1 VVTDPAVR
9 LPTASDQ
16 LRRLRQR
23 VREWAEALLDPGDP
37 LWDVGDAD
45 PRVEVL
51 GPDPDQVVARL
62 REGGGWRLPEP
73 SRPGELLTE
82 PSDPDRLREAL
93 RTLDRRAR
101 RAGCAQPVLHLAA
114 GLLRWTGPEG
124 RARSLLTPLLLVP
137 VGLEAEGH
145 RLVGAGS
152 PLVNPLLTTWL
163 AGIFGIELPEAG
175 WVPSA
180 FWEEVAS
187 RLSRET
193 RWRLEPWL
201 GLLAAPVGP
210 AAIYRDLVE
219 NEDRVIA
226 SRLVQA
232 LVLGADSGLDFRFT
246 PLDDARLEAEGVA
259 ERTACVLDADADQ
272 LRCVRAAG
280 EGRSFVID
288 GPPGTG
294 KSQTLA
300 NIAAELLASGRTVLV
315 VSERAAALESVRQR
329 LAGVGLGQHLLWLA
343 ETGAEL
349 AAELRAQLH
358 APPDKATTTDLG
370 LTDLGRDLTD
380 YADAVCEPR
389 SPLGMSL
396 HQVLARLLELESAPA
411 LPWPEREGELDAGT
425 LDRILDHA
433 RALGRAWG
441 AIEHHDLSRWG
452 LGSDDQGMAM
462 VEALRQELKAA
473 EEALAELWETVREEA
488 RTTGLDW
495 SQGLAE
501 AEHLHQVLLQLPGH
515 PPIPLAWLV
524 ERPWERLREE
534 ARAGRALLQAVERA
548 AASLEARGLAAWR
561 RLLGR
566 DRLALQQAESALVAL
581 PVPWPLHPQV
591 TVHDLAPVAAFLAT
605 ASAELAAL
613 QPDLER
619 AVVAFGLDPEQVTLE
634 RFEEVAELARLMAS
648 PARPEA
654 HWLDPARIEQLEQ
667 AVQELETL
675 LQDYEGWHQQLTDVF
690 ADEVLGL
697 DLPAMWSRIQAARGL
712 ARLSGAYHEDLRM
725 LAACSRQGK
734 ATRDVIE
741 RLPDAIAW
749 QRAGRALDDFGYR
762 WGELLGAHYFWRER
776 TDVAAL
782 REAIGVARRAVA
794 VARERSGAPELRA
807 LLALDGTPDPALAAW
822 VEELA
827 ERAADWRRRAAEAL
841 GMWAQDLA
849 RVSVQDLAESCAW
862 AQQPIS
868 TVHAVLDRAGQV
880 AGRTLTLEETREALA
895 GRVRVEEA
903 EAAFL
908 EGAGNRSRLFGPLYR
923 DELTDWDGLEAA
935 IDWAQHLSEQ
945 TGPLTEAVAG
955 QLLQAP
961 GGDRLGPM
969 LERWRRARLAL
980 AARLPASRRGA
991 VEVELEGAFA
1001 AAADQLGQ
1009 LRQALPDAREWTDFA
1024 RHRRALEAEGLGP
1037 AIELCVQRRL
1047 PRDHIAPALERA
1059 VLERWADDVVAHD
1072 PRLARFRAAE
1082 REEAVR
1088 SFQARDRELL
1098 ARAPTRVRAG
1108 IARRWPGPN
1117 VTLEDGR
1124 SATELLTRFGKLVQR
1139 LRPCVL
1145 ATPGTVARLLPPD
1158 LRFDAV
1164 LFDEASRI
1172 RPGEAASCL
1181 YRADQVVIAGDP
1193 RQAPPADSSSSI
1205 LDVCQASGTFTTLSL
1220 ERHYRS
1226 RHVALIAYPA
1236 RAFYGDR
1243 LTTFPGPLR
1252 QDRELGVHVY
1262 RVPGSFRT
1270 EQDDNPEEARAVARR
1285 LVELARTRPLAS
1297 LGVVA
1302 STEAQAAAIE
1312 AEARRLF
1319 RELAGAPAEPL
1330 WITTPGEAQGE
1341 ERDLILLSL
1350 TYAPDPEGRM
1360 PPGWLVRPGGE
1371 RLLTVALTRAR
1382 RRLEVFGTI
1391 TVADLPDDAT
1401 PGGGLWHLRQYLLSA
1416 ERPEEPEGELDP
1428 FQRAVARKVEA
1439 WGYRALPAGNAG
1451 LGIAR
1456 PGDRRFLLGVLSD
1469 GPAYQGLRVARDR
1482 DRLRQEVL
1490 EGRGWRL
1497 HRLWQPAWWYER
1509 EQEEQRLRRA
1519 LEEAAAAPRPDP
1531 WSDAVPSPLLEAA
1544 RGAPA
1549 PLPPPVAAK
1558 GPPPWAV
1565 LYRRSRP
1572 SAPQGGWDMGSPEA
1586 GPELRRMVAEVV
1598 ELEGPV
1604 HQEVVLERVR
1614 EAWPA
1619 GRLTEGRRY
1628 NFAVQLR
1635 RLQREGAIEHDEG
1648 FLRLPGQRPEAVRV
1662 PDPGDPATRRAPGQV
1677 PADELDLA
1685 LKQLAAESPGADE
1698 ETLVEAAARLF
1709 GWEGDGARAVLGLAL
1724 ARVDAAAARHP
1735 RPTRAEA
1742 VEVLDPIPSDIHRCL
1757 TPQGH
1762 DAFLRARAML
1772 QERLTAS
1779 GPLDAAIIQERLA
1792 AIDRVLAEARV
1803 LPPPASTE
1811 RVALGTLVALAR
1823 PGEPEEVYQVVG
1835 PLEAEAGAG
1844 KLNVL
1849 TPLGVAVWQ
1858 RRAGESV
1865 MVQGAEPYEII
1876 IAAIDR
1882 P

>member
-1 VVTDPAVR
+1 MTDPTVR
-9 LPTASDQ
+9 LPAASDQ
-16 LRRLRQR
+16 LRRLRHR

-37 LWDVGDAD
+37 LWDLGSAH
-45 PRVEVL
+45 PRVEIR
-51 GPDPDQVVARL
+51 GPDPDQVLARL
-62 REGGGWRLPEP
+62 REGGGWRLAEP
-73 SRPGELLTE
+73 SRPGELVTE
-82 PSDPDRLREAL
+82 PSDPGQLREVL
-93 RTLDRRAR
+93 STLDRRAR
-101 RAGCAQPVLHLAA
+101 RAGYAQQVLHLAA

-145 RLVGAGS
+145 RLVRAGS

-175 WVPSA
+175 WEPGA

-201 GLLAAPVGP
+201 GLLAAPLGP

-232 LVLGADSGLDFRFT
+232 LVLGADSGLDLRFT
-246 PLDDARLEAEGVA
+246 PLDDDQLEAQGVA
-259 ERTACVLDADADQ
+259 ERTACVLDTDADQ
-272 LRCVRAAG
+272 LRCVWAAA

-300 NIAAELLASGRTVLV
+300 NVAAQLLASGRTVLV
-315 VSERAAALESVRQR
+315 VSERTAALESVRQR
-329 LAGVGLGQHLLWLA
+329 LAGAGLGQHLLQLG
-343 ETGAEL
+343 ETRSDL
-349 AAELRAQLH
+349 AAEPS
-358 APPDKATTTDLG
+358 APPRPASATELG
-370 LTDLGRDLTD
+370 LADLRRELTD
-380 YADAVCEPR
+380 YADAMCEPR
-389 SPLGMSL
+389 APLGMSL

-411 LPWPEREGELDAGT
+411 LPWPEREGELDADT

-452 LGSDDQGMAM
+452 LGPDGQGMAM
-462 VEALRQELKAA
+462 VEGVRQELNAA
-473 EEALAELWETVREEA
+473 EEALAGLWEAVREAA
-488 RTTGLDW
+488 RMTGLDW

-501 AEHLHQVLLQLPGH
+501 AERLHQVLLQLPGH
-515 PPIPLAWLV
+515 PPIPPAWLV
-524 ERPWERLREE
+524 EWPWERLREE
-534 ARAGRALLQAVERA
+534 ARAGRALLQAVEEA
-548 AASLEARGLAAWR
+548 AASLEARGLAGWR
-561 RLLGR
+561 RLPGR

-591 TVHDLAPVAAFLAT
+591 TVHDLAPVAAFLTT

-613 QPDLER
+613 QPELER
-619 AVVAFGLDPEQVTLE
+619 TMAAFGLDPERVTLE
-634 RFEEVAELARLMAS
+634 RFQEVAELAGLMAS
-648 PARPEA
+648 PTRPEA
-654 HWLDPARIEQLEQ
+654 HWLDPSRIEQLER
-667 AVQELETL
+667 AAAELEGL
-675 LQDYEGWHQQLTDVF
+675 LRDYQGWHQQLADVF
-690 ADEVLGL
+690 TEAVLGL
-697 DLPAMWSRIQAARGL
+697 DLPALWTRIQSARGL
-712 ARLSGAYHEDLRM
+712 ARLSGSYHEDLRM

-734 ATRDVIE
+734 ATREVIE
-741 RLPDAIAW
+741 RIPDAIAW

-794 VARERSGAPELRA
+794 VARERSRAPELRA
-807 LLALDGTPDPALAAW
+807 LLALDGTPDPALGSS

-827 ERAADWRRRAAEAL
+827 GRAADWQLRAAEAL

-849 RVSVQDLAESCAW
+849 RVPVQDLVESCAW

-880 AGRTLTLEETREALA
+880 AGRTLTLEQTREALA

-908 EGAGNRSRLFGPLYR
+908 EGAASRARLFGQLHR
-923 DELTDWDGLEAA
+923 DDLTDWEGLEAA
-935 IDWAQHLSEQ
+935 IDWAQRLAEQ
-945 TGPLTEAVAG
+945 TGPLSEAVAVR
-955 QLLQAP
+955 LLQAP
-961 GGDRLGPM
+961 GGDRLGPA
-969 LERWRRARLAL
+969 LERWRRSRQAL
-980 AARLPASRRGA
+980 VARLPASRRPA
-991 VEVELEGAFA
+991 LQQELEGAFA
-1001 AAADQLGQ
+1001 AAAEQLSR
-1009 LRQALPDAREWTDFA
+1009 LREALPDPREWADFA
-1024 RHRRALEAEGLGP
+1024 RHRRALEAEGLG
-1037 AIELCVQRRL
+1037 AAVELCVQRRL
-1047 PRDHIAPALERA
+1047 SRDQIPPALERA
-1059 VLERWADDVVAHD
+1059 VLERWADDVLARD
-1072 PRLARFRAAE
+1072 PRLARVRAAE

-1088 SFQARDRELL
+1088 RFQARDRELL
-1098 ARAPTRVRAG
+1098 ARAPMRVHAG
-1108 IARRWPGPN
+1108 IARRWSAPDAASR
-1117 VTLEDGR
+1117 DGR
-1124 SATELLTRFGKLVQR
+1124 STTERLVRSGEVVQH

-1145 ATPGTVARLLPPD
+1145 ATPGAVAQLLPPH

-1164 LFDEASRI
+1164 LFDEASRV

-1181 YRADQVVIAGDP
+1181 YRTDQVVIAGDP
-1193 RQAPPADSSSSI
+1193 RQAPPADSSPSI
-1205 LDVCQASGTFTTLSL
+1205 LDVCHGSGTFTTLSL
-1220 ERHYRS
+1220 DRHYRS
-1226 RHVALIAYPA
+1226 RHLALIAYPA

-1252 QDRELGVHVY
+1252 QDRELGVHIY
-1262 RVPGSFRT
+1262 RVPGAFRP
-1270 EQDDNPEEARAVARR
+1270 EHDDNPEEARAVARR

-1319 RELAGAPAEPL
+1319 GDQAGAPGQPL
-1330 WITTPGEAQGE
+1330 WITTPGEALGE
-1341 ERDLILLSL
+1341 ERDLVLLSL

-1391 TVADLPDDAT
+1391 TAADLPGDAV
-1401 PGGGLWHLRQYLLSA
+1401 PGGGLWHLRRYLLSA

-1439 WGYRALPAGNAG
+1439 WGYQAFPAGSAG

-1469 GPAYQGLRVARDR
+1469 GPAYRALRMARERDR
-1482 DRLRQEVL
+1482 VRQDVL

-1509 EQEEQRLRRA
+1509 EQEEQRLHRA
-1519 LEEAAAAPRPDP
+1519 LEEAAAAPRADP
-1531 WSDAVPSPLLEAA
+1531 WSDAVPSPLLEAG
-1544 RGAPA
+1544 RTAPA
-1549 PLPPPVAAK
+1549 PLPPAPR
-1558 GPPPWAV
+1558 GEGTPSWA
-1565 LYRRSRP
+1565 LSYRRAHP
-1572 SAPQGGWDMGSPEA
+1572 APAQGGWDMGSPEA

-1628 NFAVQLR
+1628 NFALQLR
-1635 RLQREGAIEHDEG
+1635 RLQREGAIEENEG
-1648 FLRLPGQRPEAVRV
+1648 FLRLPGQRPEAVRI
-1662 PDPGDPATRRAPGQV
+1662 PDPGDPATRRRPGQI

-1685 LKQLAAESPGADE
+1685 LKRLVAESPNAGE
-1698 ETLVEAAARLF
+1698 EALVEAVARLF
-1709 GWEGDGARAVLGLAL
+1709 GWEGDAARAALGPAL
-1724 ARVDAAAARHP
+1724 ARLHTAAAPPP
-1735 RPTRAEA
+1735 RPAPAEA
-1742 VEVLDPIPSDIHRCL
+1742 IEVLDPIPSDIHRCL

-1772 QERLTAS
+1772 QERLATS

-1865 MVQGAEPYEII
+1865 TVQGAEPYEVT